1 MIASVANVSPPRWL
15 ESYGRTILQTSSAWY
30 AYSTM
35 ARRGIFQNLFQSVD
49 TLFTG
54 RGKVDDDLLEELE
67 EALLAAD
74 LSLRTVDKI
83 LDEVRERV
91 RDGRLKDANDVRTT
105 LMSVIVDTLGKPE
118 DHRLSVAP
126 TGPTVYLMVGVNGVG
141 KTTSLGKLAY
151 NEVQAGKKVILAAAD
166 TFRAAAAD
174 QLAIWAERSGAEL
187 IRQHE
192 NADPAAVVFDAIHA
206 AKARGADLVLVD
218 TAGRL
223 HTRTNLMEELAK
235 IRRVCE
241 RELGRAPDEV
251 LLALDATTGQNAV
264 TQAKEFTQAAGV
276 TGIVLAKLDG
286 TARGGIVVTLR
297 EELGIPVKL
306 VGVGEKPGDLREFH
320 PDLFV
325 QAMLS

>member
-15 ESYGRTILQTSSAWY
+15 ESYRGTILQRRSAWY

>member
-1 MIASVANVSPPRWL
+1 
-15 ESYGRTILQTSSAWY
+15 
-30 AYSTM
+30 M

-54 RGKVDDDLLEELE
+54 RGKVDDELLEELE

-118 DHRLSVAP
+118 DHRFSIAP
-126 TGPTVYLMVGVNGVG
+126 SGPTVYLMVGVNGVG

-251 LLALDATTGQNAV
+251 LLTLDATTGQNAV

>member
-1 MIASVANVSPPRWL
+1 MIASVANVSPPGWL
-15 ESYGRTILQTSSAWY
+15 VSPVGKILQRRSAWY

-91 RDGRLKDANDVRTT
+91 RDGRLKDASDVRTT
-105 LMSVIVDTLGKPE
+105 LMGVIVDTLGKPE

-126 TGPTVYLMVGVNGVG
+126 SGPTVYLMVGVNGVG

>member
-1 MIASVANVSPPRWL
+1 
-15 ESYGRTILQTSSAWY
+15 
-30 AYSTM
+30 M

-54 RGKVDDDLLEELE
+54 RGKVDDELLEELE

-118 DHRLSVAP
+118 DHRLSIAP
-126 TGPTVYLMVGVNGVG
+126 SGPTVYLMVGVNGVG

-223 HTRTNLMEELAK
+223 HTRSNLMEELAK

-251 LLALDATTGQNAV
+251 LLTLDATTGQNAV
-264 TQAKEFTQAAGV
+264 TQAKDFTQAAGV

-306 VGVGEKPGDLREFH
+306 VGVGKKPGDLREFH

>member
-1 MIASVANVSPPRWL
+1 M
-15 ESYGRTILQTSSAWY
+15 
-30 AYSTM
+30 
-35 ARRGIFQNLFQSVD
+35 
-49 TLFTG
+49 
-54 RGKVDDDLLEELE
+54 
-67 EALLAAD
+67 
-74 LSLRTVDKI
+74 
-83 LDEVRERV
+83 
-91 RDGRLKDANDVRTT
+91 
-105 LMSVIVDTLGKPE
+105 KPG
-118 DHRLSVAP
+118 S
-126 TGPTVYLMVGVNGVG
+126 
-141 KTTSLGKLAY
+141 
-151 NEVQAGKKVILAAAD
+151 
-166 TFRAAAAD
+166 
-174 QLAIWAERSGAEL
+174 
-187 IRQHE
+187 
-192 NADPAAVVFDAIHA
+192 IHA

-251 LLALDATTGQNAV
+251 LLTLDATTGQNAV

>member
-1 MIASVANVSPPRWL
+1 
-15 ESYGRTILQTSSAWY
+15 
-30 AYSTM
+30 M

-91 RDGRLKDANDVRTT
+91 RDGRLKDADDVRTT
-105 LMSVIVDTLGKPE
+105 LMGVIVDTLGKPE
-118 DHRLSVAP
+118 DHRLSIAP
-126 TGPTVYLMVGVNGVG
+126 NGPTVYLMVGVNGVG
-141 KTTSLGKLAY
+141 KTTSLGKLAF

>member
-1 MIASVANVSPPRWL
+1 
-15 ESYGRTILQTSSAWY
+15 
-30 AYSTM
+30 M

-54 RGKVDDDLLEELE
+54 RGKVDDELLEELE

-118 DHRLSVAP
+118 DHRLSIAP
-126 TGPTVYLMVGVNGVG
+126 SGPTVYLMVGVNGVG

-151 NEVQAGKKVILAAAD
+151 NEVRAGKKVILAAAD

-223 HTRTNLMEELAK
+223 HTRTNLMEELSK

-251 LLALDATTGQNAV
+251 LLTLDATTGQNAV

>member
-1 MIASVANVSPPRWL
+1 
-15 ESYGRTILQTSSAWY
+15 
-30 AYSTM
+30 M

-54 RGKVDDDLLEELE
+54 RGKVDDELLEELE

-91 RDGRLKDANDVRTT
+91 KDGRLKDANDVRTT
-105 LMSVIVDTLGKPE
+105 LTGVIVDTLGKPE
-118 DHRLSVAP
+118 DHRLSIAP
-126 TGPTVYLMVGVNGVG
+126 SGPTVYLMVGVNGVG

-251 LLALDATTGQNAV
+251 LLTLDATTGQNAV

>member
-1 MIASVANVSPPRWL
+1 
-15 ESYGRTILQTSSAWY
+15 
-30 AYSTM
+30 M

-67 EALLAAD
+67 EVLLAAD

-91 RDGRLKDANDVRTT
+91 RDGRLKDASDVRTT
-105 LMSVIVDTLGKPE
+105 LTGVIVDTLGKPE
-118 DHRLSVAP
+118 HHRLSTAP
-126 TGPTVYLMVGVNGVG
+126 SGPTVYLMVGVNGVG
-141 KTTSLGKLAY
+141 KTTSLGKLAF

-325 QAMLS
+325 QAMLT

>member
-1 MIASVANVSPPRWL
+1 
-15 ESYGRTILQTSSAWY
+15 
-30 AYSTM
+30 M

-105 LMSVIVDTLGKPE
+105 LMAVIVDTLGKPE
-118 DHRLSVAP
+118 DHRLSIAP
-126 TGPTVYLMVGVNGVG
+126 SGPTVYLMVGVNGVG

-251 LLALDATTGQNAV
+251 LLTLDATTGQNAV

-297 EELGIPVKL
+297 EELAFQSSSSALVRSRVICVNFIPTCLCRRCFLNPAGFRNKKV
-306 VGVGEKPGDLREFH
+306 
-320 PDLFV
+320 PDWQSLMELLAV
-325 QAMLS
+325 TSL

>member
-1 MIASVANVSPPRWL
+1 
-15 ESYGRTILQTSSAWY
+15 
-30 AYSTM
+30 
-35 ARRGIFQNLFQSVD
+35 
-49 TLFTG
+49 
-54 RGKVDDDLLEELE
+54 
-67 EALLAAD
+67 
-74 LSLRTVDKI
+74 
-83 LDEVRERV
+83 
-91 RDGRLKDANDVRTT
+91 
-105 LMSVIVDTLGKPE
+105 MSVIVDTLGKPE
-118 DHRLSVAP
+118 DHRLSIAP
-126 TGPTVYLMVGVNGVG
+126 SGPTVYLMVGVNGVG

-206 AKARGADLVLVD
+206 AKARSADLVLVD

-251 LLALDATTGQNAV
+251 LLTLDATTGQNAV

>member
-1 MIASVANVSPPRWL
+1 
-15 ESYGRTILQTSSAWY
+15 
-30 AYSTM
+30 M

-91 RDGRLKDANDVRTT
+91 RDGRLKDASDVRTT
-105 LMSVIVDTLGKPE
+105 LMGVIVDTLGKPE
-118 DHRLSVAP
+118 DHRLSIAP
-126 TGPTVYLMVGVNGVG
+126 SGPTVYLMVGVNGVG

>member
-1 MIASVANVSPPRWL
+1 
-15 ESYGRTILQTSSAWY
+15 
-30 AYSTM
+30 M

-91 RDGRLKDANDVRTT
+91 RDGRLKDASDVRTT
-105 LMSVIVDTLGKPE
+105 LTGVIVDTLGKPE
-118 DHRLSVAP
+118 DHRLSTAP
-126 TGPTVYLMVGVNGVG
+126 SGPTVYLMVGVNGVG
-141 KTTSLGKLAY
+141 KTTSLGKLAF

-206 AKARGADLVLVD
+206 AKARGSDLVLVD

-325 QAMLS
+325 QAMLT

>member
-1 MIASVANVSPPRWL
+1 
-15 ESYGRTILQTSSAWY
+15 
-30 AYSTM
+30 M

-91 RDGRLKDANDVRTT
+91 RDGRLKDASDVRTT
-105 LMSVIVDTLGKPE
+105 LMGVIVDTLGKPE
-118 DHRLSVAP
+118 DHRLSIAP
-126 TGPTVYLMVGVNGVG
+126 SGPTVYLMVGVNGVG
-141 KTTSLGKLAY
+141 KTTSLGKLAF

>member
-1 MIASVANVSPPRWL
+1 
-15 ESYGRTILQTSSAWY
+15 
-30 AYSTM
+30 M
-35 ARRGIFQNLFQSVD
+35 AKRGIFQTLFQTVD

-54 RGKVDDDLLEELE
+54 RGKIDEDLLEELE

-74 LSLRTVDKI
+74 LSLRTSDTI
-83 LDEVRERV
+83 LDNLRSRI
-91 RDGRLKDANDVRTT
+91 RDGRLSQASDVRST
-105 LMSVIVDTLGKPE
+105 LSAVIVDILGNQTDHTLT
-118 DHRLSVAP
+118 VASH
-126 TGPTVYLMVGVNGVG
+126 GPTVYLMVGVNGVG

-151 NEVQAGKKVILAAAD
+151 NEVQAGKSVILAAAD

-192 NADPAAVVFDAIHA
+192 NADPAAVVYDAIHA
-206 AKARGADLVLVD
+206 AKARGVDLVLVD

-241 RELGRAPDEV
+241 RELGRPPDEV
-251 LLALDATTGQNAV
+251 LLTLDATTGQNAV
-264 TQAKEFTQAAGV
+264 SQAKEFTAAAGV

-286 TARGGIVVTLR
+286 TARGGIIVTLR

-306 VGVGEKPGDLREFH
+306 VGVGEQIGDLRGFH
-320 PDLFV
+320 PNLFV
-325 QAMLS
+325 EALLS

>member
-1 MIASVANVSPPRWL
+1 
-15 ESYGRTILQTSSAWY
+15 
-30 AYSTM
+30 M

-83 LDEVRERV
+83 LIEVRERV
-91 RDGRLKDANDVRTT
+91 RDCRLKDANDVRTT

-118 DHRLSVAP
+118 DHRLSIAP
-126 TGPTVYLMVGVNGVG
+126 SGPTVYLMVGVNGVG

-251 LLALDATTGQNAV
+251 LLTLDATTGQNAV

>member
-1 MIASVANVSPPRWL
+1 
-15 ESYGRTILQTSSAWY
+15 
-30 AYSTM
+30 M

-54 RGKVDDDLLEELE
+54 RGKVDDELLEELE

-105 LMSVIVDTLGKPE
+105 LMAVIVDTLGKPE
-118 DHRLSVAP
+118 DHRLSIAP
-126 TGPTVYLMVGVNGVG
+126 SGPTVYLMVGVNGVG

-206 AKARGADLVLVD
+206 AKARSADLVLVD

-251 LLALDATTGQNAV
+251 LLTLDATTGQNAV

>member
-1 MIASVANVSPPRWL
+1 
-15 ESYGRTILQTSSAWY
+15 
-30 AYSTM
+30 M

-91 RDGRLKDANDVRTT
+91 RDGRLKDADDVRTT
-105 LMSVIVDTLGKPE
+105 LMGVIVDTLGKPE
-118 DHRLSVAP
+118 DHRLSTAP
-126 TGPTVYLMVGVNGVG
+126 SGPTVYLMVGVNGVG
-141 KTTSLGKLAY
+141 KTTSLGKLAF

>member
-1 MIASVANVSPPRWL
+1 
-15 ESYGRTILQTSSAWY
+15 
-30 AYSTM
+30 M

-91 RDGRLKDANDVRTT
+91 RDGRLKDASDVRTT
-105 LMSVIVDTLGKPE
+105 LMGVIVDTLGKPE
-118 DHRLSVAP
+118 DHKLSIAP
-126 TGPTVYLMVGVNGVG
+126 SGPTVYLMVGVNGVG
-141 KTTSLGKLAY
+141 KTTSLGKLAF

>member
-1 MIASVANVSPPRWL
+1 
-15 ESYGRTILQTSSAWY
+15 
-30 AYSTM
+30 M

-54 RGKVDDDLLEELE
+54 RGKVDAELLEELE

-91 RDGRLKDANDVRTT
+91 KDGRLKDANDVRTT
-105 LMSVIVDTLGKPE
+105 LTGVIVDTLGKPE
-118 DHRLSVAP
+118 DHRLSIAP
-126 TGPTVYLMVGVNGVG
+126 SGPTVYLMVGVNGVG

-251 LLALDATTGQNAV
+251 LLTLDATTGQNAV

>member
-1 MIASVANVSPPRWL
+1 
-15 ESYGRTILQTSSAWY
+15 
-30 AYSTM
+30 M

-54 RGKVDDDLLEELE
+54 RGKVDDELLEELE

-91 RDGRLKDANDVRTT
+91 KDGRLKDANDVRTT
-105 LMSVIVDTLGKPE
+105 LTGVIVDTLGKPE
-118 DHRLSVAP
+118 DHRLSIAP
-126 TGPTVYLMVGVNGVG
+126 SGPTVYLMVGVNGVG

-251 LLALDATTGQNAV
+251 LLTLDATTGQNAV
-264 TQAKEFTQAAGV
+264 TQAKEFTQTAGV

>member
-1 MIASVANVSPPRWL
+1 
-15 ESYGRTILQTSSAWY
+15 
-30 AYSTM
+30 M

-91 RDGRLKDANDVRTT
+91 KDGRLKDANDVRTT
-105 LMSVIVDTLGKPE
+105 LMTVIVDTLGKPE
-118 DHRLSVAP
+118 DHRLRIAP
-126 TGPTVYLMVGVNGVG
+126 SGPTVYLMVGVNGVG

-251 LLALDATTGQNAV
+251 LLTLDATTGQNAV

>member
-1 MIASVANVSPPRWL
+1 
-15 ESYGRTILQTSSAWY
+15 
-30 AYSTM
+30 M

-91 RDGRLKDANDVRTT
+91 RDGRLKDASDVRTT
-105 LMSVIVDTLGKPE
+105 LMGVIVDTLGKPE

-126 TGPTVYLMVGVNGVG
+126 SGPTVYLMVGVNGVG

>member
-1 MIASVANVSPPRWL
+1 
-15 ESYGRTILQTSSAWY
+15 
-30 AYSTM
+30 M

-54 RGKVDDDLLEELE
+54 RGKVDDELLEELE

-118 DHRLSVAP
+118 DHRLSIAP
-126 TGPTVYLMVGVNGVG
+126 SGPTVYLMVGVNGVG

-174 QLAIWAERSGAEL
+174 QLAIWAERRGAEL

-251 LLALDATTGQNAV
+251 LLTLDATTGQNAV

>member
-1 MIASVANVSPPRWL
+1 
-15 ESYGRTILQTSSAWY
+15 
-30 AYSTM
+30 M

-54 RGKVDDDLLEELE
+54 RGKVDDELLEELE

-105 LMSVIVDTLGKPE
+105 LMAVIVDTLGKPE
-118 DHRLSVAP
+118 DHRLSIAP
-126 TGPTVYLMVGVNGVG
+126 SGPTVYLMVGVNGVG

-251 LLALDATTGQNAV
+251 LLTLDATTGQNAV

>member
-1 MIASVANVSPPRWL
+1 
-15 ESYGRTILQTSSAWY
+15 
-30 AYSTM
+30 M

-91 RDGRLKDANDVRTT
+91 RDGRLKDASDVRTT
-105 LMSVIVDTLGKPE
+105 LTGVIVDTLGKPE
-118 DHRLSVAP
+118 DHRLSTAP
-126 TGPTVYLMVGVNGVG
+126 SGPTVYLMVGVNGVG
-141 KTTSLGKLAY
+141 KTTSLGKLAF

-206 AKARGADLVLVD
+206 AKVRGADLVLVD

-325 QAMLS
+325 QAMLT

>member
-1 MIASVANVSPPRWL
+1 
-15 ESYGRTILQTSSAWY
+15 
-30 AYSTM
+30 M
-35 ARRGIFQNLFQSVD
+35 AKRGIFQTLFQTVD
-49 TLFTG
+49 TLITG
-54 RGKVDDDLLEELE
+54 RGKIDDDLLEELE

-74 LSLRTVDKI
+74 LSLRTSDTI
-83 LDEVRERV
+83 LDTLRSRI
-91 RDGRLKDANDVRTT
+91 RDGRLSQASEVRST
-105 LMSVIVDTLGKPE
+105 LSAVIVDILGNQADHTLT
-118 DHRLSVAP
+118 VAHP
-126 TGPTVYLMVGVNGVG
+126 GPTVYLMVGVNGVG

-151 NEVQAGKKVILAAAD
+151 NEVQAGKSVILAAAD

-192 NADPAAVVFDAIHA
+192 NADPAAVVYDAIHA
-206 AKARGADLVLVD
+206 AKARGVDLVLVD

-241 RELGRAPDEV
+241 RELGRPPDEV
-251 LLALDATTGQNAV
+251 LLTLDATTGQNAV
-264 TQAKEFTQAAGV
+264 SQAKEFTAAAGV

-306 VGVGEKPGDLREFH
+306 VGVGEQIGDLRGFH
-320 PDLFV
+320 PNLFV
-325 QAMLS
+325 EALLS

>member
-1 MIASVANVSPPRWL
+1 
-15 ESYGRTILQTSSAWY
+15 
-30 AYSTM
+30 M

-91 RDGRLKDANDVRTT
+91 RDGRLKDAEDVRTT
-105 LMSVIVDTLGKPE
+105 LMGVIVDTLGKPE

-126 TGPTVYLMVGVNGVG
+126 SGPTVYLMVGVNGVG